1 MMMAS
6 HLDDQT
12 MLDLFDSLRRE
23 LKSLAREEPRPLR
36 EAAER
41 IEARLIS
48 DQAEIF
54 RVISGENLR

>member
-1 MMMAS
+1 M
-6 HLDDQT
+6 DDQT

-23 LKSLAREEPRPLR
+23 LKSLAREELRPLR

-54 RVISGENLR
+54 RTISGENLC